1 MKNKQAFTLIKSLY
15 SAPISRIETLRD
27 DEARCG
33 GFTLIELLVV
43 VLIIG
48 ILAAVALPQYQKA
61 VLKSRVTQV
70 IPLIRAVADA
80 QQVYFLA
87 NGTYAEN
94 VDELGVDFTCP
105 NGWTCYVGTD
115 ASGGTYNKVQATH
128 NDSQIAIIR
137 YYGAPAATYIAD
149 LQNKTYCWANNTNAK
164 GISVCKTFGPEAN
177 STNGG
182 KRYLI
187 Q

>member
-1 MKNKQAFTLIKSLY
+1 MKNTQA
-15 SAPISRIETLRD
+15 
-27 DEARCG
+27 
-33 GFTLIELLVV
+33 FTLIELLVV

-115 ASGGTYNKVQATH
+115 SSGGKLPKVEASH
-128 NDSQIAIIR
+128 NDSQISIIL
-137 YYGAPAATYIAD
+137 YYGKPTNSALAE
-149 LQNKTYCWANNTNAK
+149 LENKMYCWASTSDTK
-164 GISVCKTFGPEAN
+164 GINVCKTFGPELG
-177 STNGG
+177 STAAG

>member
-1 MKNKQAFTLIKSLY
+1 MKNNKA
-15 SAPISRIETLRD
+15 
-27 DEARCG
+27 
-33 GFTLIELLVV
+33 FTLIELLVV

-87 NGTYAEN
+87 NGTYADS

-105 NGWTCYVGTD
+105 SGWTCYVGIEP
-115 ASGGTYNKVQATH
+115 GTNLKRNKVEADH
-128 NDSQIAIIR
+128 NNSDIHIIR
-137 YYGAPAATYIAD
+137 YYGPSSVASFNELYID
-149 LQNKTYCWANNTNAK
+149 KTYCLAAKTNTK
-164 GISVCKTFGPEAN
+164 GVQVCKTFGPKVDYTDSYE
-177 STNGG
+177 
-182 KRYLI
+182 RYLI

>member
-1 MKNKQAFTLIKSLY
+1 MKSTQA
-15 SAPISRIETLRD
+15 
-27 DEARCG
+27 
-33 GFTLIELLVV
+33 FTLIELLVV

-48 ILAAVALPQYQKA
+48 ILAAVALPQYQKT

-80 QQVYFLA
+80 QQVYYLA
-87 NGTYAEN
+87 NGTYAN
-94 VDELGVDFTCP
+94 TIDELGVDFTCP

-115 ASGGTYNKVQATH
+115 SSGAKYDKVQATH
-128 NDSQIAIIR
+128 NDSHITIIL
-137 YYGAPAATYIAD
+137 YYGIPVAASLSGIQNKMYCWVAAT
-149 LQNKTYCWANNTNAK
+149 NTK
-164 GISVCKTFGPEAN
+164 GIETCKTFGPEVG
-177 STNGG
+177 SGTDG